1 MSLGAAR
8 TLNGVVKSEKSAPI
22 TSLRTALQI
31 ALAVARLGEAENPP
45 VPAPSRLRPYLGFA
59 KAPTAAL
66 ELCRRVVD
74 DDETFRR
81 RVAAAV
87 TVDQVGALGWLW
99 LTRPEHWEATSA
111 ELFAELER
119 ERLHTT
125 VARRQDELER
135 RQAAAVD
142 AAQLAEQARREAA
155 AGLEAAR
162 TELAE
167 ARRQIRELLVRMEQA
182 ETAAARQHDE
192 RIGLLRQLKAAEALV
207 ARRSSENRGLRE
219 QLDQARRPA
228 EARPGEDPGPSRD
241 LLRASIDAAARAA
254 QSMTRAASEVTKAM
268 AQAGAALTQ
277 LQQGGASTHE
287 QEADQGHGPATS
299 AATEPAAAQ
308 PSGAQPSG
316 AAAPAFV
323 PIERRRA
330 LRMPPGTFEDA
341 HPAAVYLSRVSQVLF
356 LVDGYNVSKLGWPDL
371 ELRLQRER
379 LVEALVTLQARTGA
393 QTDVVFDG
401 VDDAEVHARV
411 APGRLRVEFTVAAV
425 EADDRLLELVELTP
439 ARRPVV
445 VVSSDRRV
453 RDGARQRG
461 ANTISAE
468 QLLGLLR

>member
-1 MSLGAAR
+1 M
-8 TLNGVVKSEKSAPI
+8 KSEKSAPI

-31 ALAVARLGEAENPP
+31 ALAVARLGEAEHPP

-59 KAPTAAL
+59 KAPKAAL
-66 ELCRRVVD
+66 ELCRRVVY

-192 RIGLLRQLKAAEALV
+192 RNGLLRQLKAAEALV

-241 LLRASIDAAARAA
+241 LLRAAIDAAAGAA
-254 QSMTRAASEVTKAM
+254 RSMTQAASEVTKAM

-277 LQQGGASTHE
+277 LGGTSTHE
-287 QEADQGHGPATS
+287 QEADHGEGPAAS
-299 AATEPAAAQ
+299 AATDAA
-308 PSGAQPSG
+308 GAQPTGS
-316 AAAPAFV
+316 ATPAFV

-401 VDDAEVHARV
+401 VDDAEVYARV

-439 ARRPVV
+439 SRRPVV